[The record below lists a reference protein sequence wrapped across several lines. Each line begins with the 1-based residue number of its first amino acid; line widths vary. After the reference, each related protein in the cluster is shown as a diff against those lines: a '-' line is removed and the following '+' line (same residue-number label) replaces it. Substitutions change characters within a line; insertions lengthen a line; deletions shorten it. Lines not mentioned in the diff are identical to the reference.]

1 MAASVH
7 NLILSW
13 NEMHLVQQAL
23 GETVALRTD
32 GNSVR
37 ELTVLREKIAK
48 QRDEGY
54 PAKNYPFWRNYF
66 EETKLKDVLVT
77 NEQVYDYLGDDSD
90 GIAVEILAN
99 LASGTYTV
107 ENLQKDILE

>member
-32 GNSVR
+32 GNSIR

-54 PAKNYPFWRNYF
+54 PSKNYPFWRNYF
-66 EETKLKDVLVT
+66 
-77 NEQVYDYLGDDSD
+77 GD
-90 GIAVEILAN
+90 EK
-99 LASGTYTV
+99 
-107 ENLQKDILE
+107 E

>member
-1 MAASVH
+1 MAASMH

-13 NEMHLVQQAL
+13 NELNIIQGVL
-23 GETVALRTD
+23 WEVANQRTD

-37 ELTVLREKIAK
+37 ELMALREKIAK

-66 EETKLKDVLVT
+66 EETNMKGLQLH
-77 NEQVYDYLGDDSD
+77 ESRYDY
-90 GIAVEILAN
+90 
-99 LASGTYTV
+99 Y
-107 ENLQKDILE
+107 KWCY

>member
-7 NLILSW
+7 NLILSY
-13 NEMHLVQQAL
+13 NELNIIQGLL
-23 GETVALRTD
+23 GEVAALRTD
-32 GNSVR
+32 GNTIN
-37 ELTVLREKIAK
+37 ELNVLREKIAK

-54 PAKNYPFWRNYF
+54 PARDYPFWRNYF
-66 EETKLKDVLVT
+66 EEDKLKDVLVT

-90 GIAVEILAN
+90 GDAVEILAN

-107 ENLQKDILE
+107 EQLQKDVLE

>member
-1 MAASVH
+1 MAASMH

-13 NEMHLVQQAL
+13 NELNIIQGVL
-23 GETVALRTD
+23 WEVANQRTD

-37 ELTVLREKIAK
+37 ELMALREKIAK

-66 EETKLKDVLVT
+66 EETKLKDVEECKMCGE
-77 NEQVYDYLGDDSD
+77 NVYSCHCG
-90 GIAVEILAN
+90 E
-99 LASGTYTV
+99 
-107 ENLQKDILE
+107 